1 MVGPLRIRLGV
12 ILAINAVFTL
22 FSAAASTNET
32 AAGRT
37 PADST
42 NEYAINE
49 DTALNF
55 VWDVSY
61 LIEFRKLHPDATLV
75 LTVTGTPAGEDG
87 RWCIKAIADEVTHYS
102 TVDVPY
108 TVGVYYVD
116 ATTGTITTFD
126 PVTGEELTVDNP

>member
-1 MVGPLRIRLGV
+1 MVEPLRIRLGV
-12 ILAINAVFTL
+12 ILAVTAVFTL
-22 FSAAASTNET
+22 SSAAAPTNET

-42 NEYAINE
+42 DEYAINK

-126 PVTGEELTVDNP
+126 PVTGEELTVDYP